1 MIVIIHSLTSAFL
14 FLIEPA
20 LWFTL
25 SSQKINAYLLRVNYA
40 ITVRKYKN
48 YACCARYLLNNF
60 IMIFNVV
67 RVATRA
73 NIGIA
78 LIT

>member
-1 MIVIIHSLTSAFL
+1 MIVIIRSLTSAFL

-48 YACCARYLLNNF
+48 LCLFCSLSFEQLYNDF
-60 IMIFNVV
+60 
-67 RVATRA
+67 
-73 NIGIA
+73 
-78 LIT
+78 